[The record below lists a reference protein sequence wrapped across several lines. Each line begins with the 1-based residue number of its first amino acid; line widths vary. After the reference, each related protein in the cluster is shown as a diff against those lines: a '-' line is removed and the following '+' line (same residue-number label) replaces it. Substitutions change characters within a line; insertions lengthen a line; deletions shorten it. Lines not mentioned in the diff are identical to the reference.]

1 MKMDGLKKGWNGKA
15 IWFGSF
21 DNEPV
26 VHINFNEAENY
37 CKWNKKRIPTLKE
50 WELARILSLD

>member
-1 MKMDGLKKGWNGKA
+1 MGSKKDGMEKA

-21 DNEPV
+21 GNEPV

-37 CKWNKKRIPTLKE
+37 CQWNKKKFHKKNGN
-50 WELARILSLD
+50 